1 MKLDSKHWLQWRG
14 TKEGNT
20 VVYPRAWTP
29 AAQTTDPNYLRNR
42 FAEIRTDQAWA
53 EAMERRERFKE
64 IRADQAWAE
73 AMERQNNNPNHGT
86 DLNALRDEWVGW
98 VERNPPSPALIE
110 AVEQIEF
117 NWGE

>member
-20 VVYPRAWTP
+20 VVYPRAWIP

-73 AMERQNNNPNHGT
+73 AMERQANYEET
-86 DLNALRDEWVGW
+86 RE
-98 VERNPPSPALIE
+98 ERCMWKPSPALIE
-110 AVEQIEF
+110 AIQQKRVSVDF
-117 NWGE
+117 NWEE